1 MHHWL
6 IANLCAN
13 PPNRSIKGNAMQFK
27 NDKDDSRPLMMK
39 PGMFDRVASAISRF
53 AGLPITFFMALL
65 TVVVWA
71 VTGPVFDYS
80 EVWQLVI
87 NTGTT
92 IITFLLLFVV
102 QSTQNRDTAALQLK
116 LDAIIYVLTG
126 CDNDLINAEDLTLK
140 ELEEKVAEFKEK
152 ANKSSPAERSDRFN
166 HLTSKSRK
174 QTKSRKSKPRKELP

>member
-1 MHHWL
+1 
-6 IANLCAN
+6 
-13 PPNRSIKGNAMQFK
+13 
-27 NDKDDSRPLMMK
+27 MMK
-39 PGMFDRVASAISRF
+39 MDNNKNANRPAFKVGMFDHAASAISRF
-53 AGLPITFFMALL
+53 AGLPLTFFSAVMLVL
-65 TVVVWA
+65 IWG

-80 EVWQLVI
+80 ETWQLVI

-140 ELEEKVAEFKEK
+140 ELEQKVSQFKDK
-152 ANKSSPAERSDRFN
+152 ANATTTSERKKRFRN
-166 HLTSKSRK
+166 L
-174 QTKSRKSKPRKELP
+174 KSKKPKPLKKLP